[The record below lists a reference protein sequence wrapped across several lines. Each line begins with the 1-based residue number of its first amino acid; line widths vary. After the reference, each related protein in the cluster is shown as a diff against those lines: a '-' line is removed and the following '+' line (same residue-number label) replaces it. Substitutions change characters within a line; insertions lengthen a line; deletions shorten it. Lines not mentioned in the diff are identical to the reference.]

1 VDLGDRALGVGF
13 DLLAAAEESGVAG
26 ERDEDEEEE
35 GRNRVVACRTR
46 AERLAGWMD
55 GYSCSVRPT
64 QEVSSVVGRRKK
76 ACFGPGYD
84 RRKGKD

>member
-1 VDLGDRALGVGF
+1 
-13 DLLAAAEESGVAG
+13 
-26 ERDEDEEEE
+26 
-35 GRNRVVACRTR
+35 
-46 AERLAGWMD
+46 LAGWMD